1 MIVRFFSETQGMP
14 QINRNATGP
23 GGQRHLLRNRVYCD
37 VRGRI
42 VSGDLSP
49 GDQISIEGVATG
61 YGVSRTPVREALLQ
75 LAEEEL
81 VVIVPQVGA
90 SVSLVDLRKV
100 YEAQFVREVLE
111 RACLAAGAKVPNPD
125 IVVSL
130 SKALRAQRAAIRE
143 RESAEFYRCDEVFHN
158 LLCSMSGHSG
168 ISKITNSARAHLDR
182 LRQLS
187 LRNNFGLMEALYGEH
202 RILVEALGR
211 GDFAKADQTL
221 RDHLRRIFRYTD
233 ELRQRHPEFFVE
245 QAPELPALGDAVTE
259 LSRSYSSPET
269 MSCPTRAA
277 GN

>member
-1 MIVRFFSETQGMP
+1 MP
-14 QINRNATGP
+14 LTNRNAERP
-23 GGQRHLLRNRVYCD
+23 GGQRHLLRNRVYCE

-49 GDQISIEGVATG
+49 GDQISIEGVATA

-90 SVSLVDLRKV
+90 GVALVDLRKV

-111 RACLAAGAKVPNPD
+111 RACLAAGTKVAHTD
-125 IVVSL
+125 ILASL
-130 SKALRAQRAAIRE
+130 GKALRAQRAAIRE
-143 RESAEFYRCDEVFHN
+143 RESAEFYRCDEIFHN

-168 ISKITNSARAHLDR
+168 ISRITNSARAHLDR

-187 LRNNFGLMEALYGEH
+187 LRNNLGLMETLYGEH
-202 RILVEALGR
+202 RTLVEALEQ

-221 RDHLRRIFRYTD
+221 RGHLRRIFRYAD

-245 QAPELPALGDAVTE
+245 QALELPPRGDAVAV
-259 LSRSYSSPET
+259 LSRSYSPGEI
-269 MSCPTRAA
+269 MSGLNRAA
-277 GN
+277 TN

>member
-1 MIVRFFSETQGMP
+1 MQLT
-14 QINRNATGP
+14 NRNAVGP
-23 GGQRHLLRNRVYCD
+23 GGQRHLLRNRAYYD
-37 VRGRI
+37 IRQRI

-49 GDQISIEGVATG
+49 GEQMSIDGLAKA

-90 SVSLVDLRKV
+90 SVALVDLKKV
-100 YEAQFVREVLE
+100 HEAQFVREVLE
-111 RACLAAGAKVPNPD
+111 RACLAVGAKVPHGD
-125 IVVSL
+125 ILDSL
-130 SKALRAQRAAIRE
+130 GKALRAQREAIRE

-187 LRNNFGLMEALYGEH
+187 LRNNLGLMETLYGEH
-202 RILVEALGR
+202 RTLVGALGR
-211 GDFAKADQTL
+211 GNFAKADQTL
-221 RDHLRRIFRYTD
+221 RDHLRRIFRYAD

-245 QAPELPALGDAVTE
+245 QGLDLRLRGDAMTA
-259 LSRSYSSPET
+259 LNLSYSSGE
-269 MSCPTRAA
+269 SVSGLSGAA
-277 GN
+277 TS